1 MRKLFLFFFF
11 FLLMLGVCP
20 MSVYAQ
26 QKLKFDIVKF
36 ELNQL
41 DGTASNA
48 QYKKVDGSGNL
59 YAVIKVRSTDGDE
72 GLNKFMFNFNSLKSI
87 VEDKGDELWVYV
99 QKNAKMVNISREG
112 YTPLRNFD
120 LKMTLQAG
128 KTYNMEITYDR
139 VEKVVVKELRMQMLS
154 FKLTPAVKNAVV
166 MCKLQG
172 SDSFELLGHTDNMG
186 VASKNLAFGT
196 YEYQVMADGFF
207 TSEGIVKL
215 NNSTEV
221 HTENITLKS
230 NSSNITLVT
239 DKGADIYINKEYKG
253 KGRWTGMLQGGE
265 YVVECKQQNHRPT
278 SQSITIEPNASKTI
292 ELQKPIP
299 ITGYISV
306 TSIPS
311 GASVTIDGK
320 SCGTTPCNVTDV
332 LVGSR
337 KVEIS
342 KTGYNTYT
350 QNIEV
355 KEGEVA
361 NVQAKLSNVI
371 SAVITTYP
379 TVMAKLYI
387 DGKYKGTT
395 PFRGEVTPGRHLVKI
410 KHDRYKGIKESVV
423 LTPKNS
429 TLNYYLKRMVMR
441 ETYYYLQGGVQVV
454 GPMYWGGSLGAYI
467 NNFNVQ
473 LDYYMLNDCI
483 DGYLYTLESSGF
495 SSSYYEI
502 DNSSYM
508 GARFGYGFI
517 LGSRFR
523 LTPQLGLGLVNVDE
537 TEDGYVDGYSIVG
550 KLGLR
555 MEMSIWRCLGLSLSP
570 EFSFSLK
577 ESDNFK
583 FMSGDSDIKALANGF
598 KINAGL
604 YFGF

>member
-11 FLLMLGVCP
+11 LLMLGVYP

-26 QKLKFDIVKF
+26 QKLKFNIVKF

-120 LKMTLQAG
+120 LNTTLQAG
-128 KTYNMEITYDR
+128 KTYYMEISYDR
-139 VEKVVVKELRMQMLS
+139 VEKVVVKELHMQMVS
-154 FKLTPAVKNAVV
+154 FKLTPAVKDAVV
-166 MCKLQG
+166 MYKKQD
-172 SDSFELLGHTDNMG
+172 SDKYELLGHTDNMG
-186 VASKNLAFGT
+186 VVSKNLAFGA
-196 YEYQVMADGFF
+196 YEYQVMADGYF

-215 NNSTEV
+215 DNAKEV

-239 DKGADIYINKEYKG
+239 DKGADIYVNNEYKG
-253 KGRWTGMLQGGE
+253 KGRWTGVLKGGE
-265 YVVECKQQNHRPT
+265 YIVECKQQNHRPT
-278 SQSITIEPNASKTI
+278 SQSIVVEPNIGKTI
-292 ELQKPIP
+292 ELQKPTP

-311 GASVTIDGK
+311 GAMVAIDGK
-320 SCGTTPCNVTDV
+320 NHGTTPCNLTDV
-332 LVGSR
+332 LIGSR

-371 SAVITTYP
+371 SAIITTYP
-379 TVMAKLYI
+379 TVSAKLYI

-395 PFRGEVTPGRHLVKI
+395 PFRGDIAPGRHLVKI

-441 ETYYYLQGGVQVV
+441 NTYYYLQGGVQVI

-502 DNSSYM
+502 DESSYM

-523 LTPQLGLGLVNVDE
+523 LTPQLGVGLLNMDDHYYGFG
-537 TEDGYVDGYSIVG
+537 DGHSIVG

-555 MEMSIWRCLGLSLSP
+555 MEMAIWRCLGFALSP

-577 ESDNFK
+577 DSDNFK
-583 FMSGDSDIKALANGF
+583 FMSGDSDVKALANGF
-598 KINAGL
+598 KINAGM

>member
-11 FLLMLGVCP
+11 LLMLGVYP

-26 QKLKFDIVKF
+26 QKLKFNIVKF

-99 QKNAKMVNISREG
+99 QKNAKMVTISREG

-120 LKMTLQAG
+120 LNTTLQAG
-128 KTYNMEITYDR
+128 KTYYMEISYDR
-139 VEKVVVKELRMQMLS
+139 VEKVVVKELHMQMVS
-154 FKLTPAVKNAVV
+154 FKLTPAVKDAVV
-166 MCKLQG
+166 MYKKQG
-172 SDSFELLGHTDNMG
+172 SDKYELLGHTDNMG
-186 VASKNLAFGT
+186 VVSKNLAFGA
-196 YEYQVMADGFF
+196 YEYQVMADGYF

-215 NNSTEV
+215 DNAKEV

-230 NSSNITLVT
+230 NSSSITLVT

-253 KGRWTGMLQGGE
+253 KGRWTGVLKGGE
-265 YVVECKQQNHRPT
+265 YIVECKQQNHRPT
-278 SQSITIEPNASKTI
+278 SQSIVVEPNIGKTI
-292 ELQKPIP
+292 ELQKPTP

-311 GASVTIDGK
+311 GAMVAIDGK
-320 SCGTTPCNVTDV
+320 NYGTTPCNLTDV
-332 LVGSR
+332 LIGSR

-371 SAVITTYP
+371 SAIITTYP
-379 TVMAKLYI
+379 TVSAKLYI

-441 ETYYYLQGGVQVV
+441 ETYYYLQGGVQYD
-454 GPMYWGGSLGAYI
+454 GELGYGGSLGAYI
-467 NNFNVQ
+467 HNFNVQ

-502 DNSSYM
+502 DESSYM

-523 LTPQLGLGLVNVDE
+523 LTPQLGVGLLNMDDHYYGFG
-537 TEDGYVDGYSIVG
+537 DGHSIVG

-555 MEMSIWRCLGLSLSP
+555 MEMAIWRCLGFALSP
-570 EFSFSLK
+570 ELSFSLK
-577 ESDNFK
+577 DSDNFK
-583 FMSGDSDIKALANGF
+583 FMSGDSDVKALANGF
-598 KINAGL
+598 KINAGM

>member
-1 MRKLFLFFFF
+1 
-11 FLLMLGVCP
+11 MLGVCP
-20 MSVYAQ
+20 TSVYAQ
-26 QKLKFDIVKF
+26 QNLKFNIVKF

-59 YAVIKVRSTDGDE
+59 YAIIKVRSTDGDE
-72 GLNKFMFNFNSLKSI
+72 GLGEFMFNFNSLKSI

-99 QKNAKMVNISREG
+99 QKNAKIVTISREG
-112 YTPLRNFD
+112 YTPLRDFD

-139 VEKVVVKELRMQMLS
+139 VEKVVKKELRMQMVS
-154 FKLTPAVKNAVV
+154 FKLSPAVKGAVV
-166 MCKLQG
+166 MRKQQG
-172 SDSFELLGHTDNMG
+172 ADKYELLGHTDNQG

-196 YEYQVMADGFF
+196 YEYQVMVDGYF

-215 NNSTEV
+215 NNVKDV
-221 HTENITLKS
+221 HIENITLKS

-239 DKGADIYINKEYKG
+239 DKGADIYINNEYKG
-253 KGRWTGMLQGGE
+253 KGTWSGLLKGGE

-278 SQSITIEPNASKTI
+278 SQTITIEPNASKTI
-292 ELQKPIP
+292 ELQKPTP

-311 GASVTIDGK
+311 GAAVTVDGK
-320 SCGTTPCNVTDV
+320 NCGTTPCNVTDV
-332 LVGSR
+332 LIGSR
-337 KVEIS
+337 TLTIS

-350 QNIEV
+350 QSVEV

-371 SAVITTYP
+371 DAFIYTSPSVPAS
-379 TVMAKLYI
+379 LYI

-410 KHDRYKGIKESVV
+410 KHDRYQGVKESVV
-423 LTPKNS
+423 FTPKNS

-441 ETYYYLQGGVQVV
+441 ETYYYLQGGVQYDGVLS
-454 GPMYWGGSLGAYI
+454 YGGSLGAYI

-473 LDYYMLNDCI
+473 LDYYMSEPDI
-483 DGYLYTLESSGF
+483 RGYLYGVGPDGLYNDDYSINE
-495 SSSYYEI
+495 
-502 DNSSYM
+502 SSYM
-508 GARFGYGFI
+508 GAKLGYGFI

-523 LTPQLGLGLVNVDE
+523 LTPQLGFGLLNMCGHSYDSYLSP
-537 TEDGYVDGYSIVG
+537 DGHSIVG

-555 MEMSIWRCLGLSLSP
+555 MEMAIWRWLGLSLSP
-570 EFSFSLK
+570 ELSFSLK
-577 ESDNFK
+577 DSDNFK
-583 FMSGDSDIKALANGF
+583 FMSGDSDVKALANGF
-598 KINAGL
+598 KINAGM